1 MFSFFER
8 IFFNI
13 ESIYRS
19 MLKSILNYIYVIN
32 ILVVE
37 EDEVEFIYFFDCFLK
52 NILFS
57 LLELVLMKMTKSEF
71 KFILVMILN

>member
-19 MLKSILNYIYVIN
+19 MLKSILNYIYMIN

-57 LLELVLMKMTKSEF
+57 FLELVLMKMTKSEF

>member
-1 MFSFFER
+1 MFSIFER

-52 NILFS
+52 NIPFFLFRAS
-57 LLELVLMKMTKSEF
+57 ADEDDKE
-71 KFILVMILN
+71 

>member
-1 MFSFFER
+1 
-8 IFFNI
+8 
-13 ESIYRS
+13 

>member
-8 IFFNI
+8 IYFNI

>member
-8 IFFNI
+8 IYFNI

-37 EDEVEFIYFFDCFLK
+37 EDEVEFIYFFDWFLK